1 MSILRNRQPNEPAA
15 LSNARALR
23 RRTPAPAAE
32 PGQHAADLDALRR
45 TPDTRTGHHRVR
57 TRLPWTGWSSWTR
70 WLTILAIG
78 MSFVAC
84 VAIALDPR
92 HRSAPGDAWLV
103 MASVASAIVAF
114 FNAGAEWQGKARPAW
129 RLVGLGLV
137 CQSLAAL
144 AWGLMPFVTVPD
156 VFAAWTMICHVVAAP
171 LAVAGLLAFRSSFR
185 RPVERL
191 KFALDVG
198 AILFLGAMLSWY
210 LMRLSNPT
218 GDVVHWLRTSP
229 GLLLLP
235 GLELLGVVSVAAVW
249 NRLGGRGDRRGVAL
263 MGLGLVL
270 AFASTAVESWHITA
284 GTAVP
289 TAIECIG
296 RALLLLG
303 LLMEYNTRP
312 VEAAPQSAAG
322 ADTAIRSTLVPYTS
336 VVLGAAML
344 ADLSLRAGNHEIT
357 AFIGAMFLMTLMVI
371 ARQAVSVRENARRS
385 NARAHAE
392 SETRFRSLV
401 QHSTDLITII
411 DGADTIRYVSPAIN
425 RVFGYEIADMEGK
438 PLRDLVHTDDVV
450 PMLGFLADAA
460 KPGSKAATTHWR
472 MLSASG
478 AWCRVENVA
487 VNLLADP
494 TVGGVVLTTRDVS
507 HRVALEEQ
515 LVHRAF
521 HDELTG
527 LANRALFTNRVEQ
540 ALLRASRD
548 GRRTAVLFLDLDDFK
563 EINDSLGHA
572 AGDSLLMQGADRLRA
587 CLRAGDTAAR
597 LGGDEFAVL
606 LEGCN
611 EDGEEAMHVAER
623 ISMAFARP
631 FSLENREAFS
641 TASIGVAINSGTEA
655 GEDLL
660 RNADLAMYLAKRRG
674 KARVERFASH
684 MHEEVVERLDL
695 LADLRYAIER
705 DELQL
710 EYQPIVDLE
719 TRTVTGLETLVRWDH
734 PRRGRIP
741 PADFIPIAEQ
751 SGLIVAIGR
760 WVMLHACAHA
770 RHWSRSLPEL
780 LPVTVT
786 VNLSAR
792 QLGDEHLID
801 DVANALRVA
810 GLRRDQLVLELTE
823 STLLANSEETV
834 GILTSLKA
842 LGVRLAIDDFGTG
855 YSSLS
860 YLHRFPV
867 DVLKIDRSFVEG
879 VADGPGASA
888 LANAVIALG
897 NSLGLRTVAEG
908 IESEA
913 QHAVL
918 AKLGCKFGQGYL
930 FSPPLPPADVMPY
943 LARHGQRGN
952 GRNTPE
958 RLTPLSTRVIS

>member
-1 MSILRNRQPNEPAA
+1 MNVLRRRQPSEPAS
-15 LSNARALR
+15 LSNARAMR
-23 RRTPAPAAE
+23 RFTPAPV
-32 PGQHAADLDALRR
+32 LDPETRAGEAR
-45 TPDTRTGHHRVR
+45 TVEQRSAHRLR
-57 TRLPWTGWSSWTR
+57 TRLPVSHWSSWTR
-70 WLTILAIG
+70 WLGLLAIG
-78 MSFVAC
+78 MSLFAG
-84 VAIALDPR
+84 AAMALDPR
-92 HRSAPGDAWLV
+92 HRAAPGDALIV
-103 MASVASAIVAF
+103 LTSIASAIVAF
-114 FNAGAEWQGKARPAW
+114 FNAGADWQGSARPAW
-129 RLVGLGLV
+129 RLVGLGLI
-137 CQSLAAL
+137 CQSLAGL
-144 AWGLMPFVTVPD
+144 AWGMMPYVTVPD
-156 VFAAWTMICHVVAAP
+156 VFATWTVICHGVAAP
-171 LAVAGLLAFRSSFR
+171 LSVAGLLAFRSSLR
-185 RPVERL
+185 RPVERA
-191 KFALDVG
+191 KFVLDVG

-218 GDVVHWLRTSP
+218 GDVVLWLRTSP
-229 GLLLLP
+229 ALLLMP
-235 GLELLGVVSVAAVW
+235 GLELLGIVSVGAVW
-249 NRLGGRGDRRGVAL
+249 NRLEGRGDRHGIAL
-263 MGLGLVL
+263 MCLGLSM
-270 AFASTAVESWHITA
+270 AFAATAIASWHMTA

-289 TAIECIG
+289 TVLEGIG
-296 RALLLLG
+296 RAMLLVG
-303 LLMEYNTRP
+303 LLIEYNTRP
-312 VEAAPQSAAG
+312 VEAPRPQSG
-322 ADTAIRSTLVPYTS
+322 GEVTIRSSMLPYTS
-336 VVLGAAML
+336 VVIGAIMLGDL
-344 ADLSLRAGNHEIT
+344 AFRAGNHEIT
-357 AFIGAMFLMTLMVI
+357 AFIAATLVMTLLVI
-371 ARQAVSVRENARRS
+371 ARQAISVRENARL
-385 NARAHAE
+385 NNVRAQAE

-425 RVFGYEIADMEGK
+425 RVFGYEIADLEGK
-438 PLRDLVHTDDVV
+438 PLRDLVHPDDVV

-460 KPGSKAATTHWR
+460 KPGSKATTTHWR

-487 VNLLADP
+487 VNLLSDP
-494 TVGGVVLTTRDVS
+494 TVDGVVLTTRDVS

-548 GRRTAVLFLDLDDFK
+548 GLRTAVLFLDLDDFK

-606 LEGCN
+606 LEGCSN
-611 EDGEEAMHVAER
+611 DGEEAMHVAER
-623 ISMAFARP
+623 ISHAFARP
-631 FSLENREAFS
+631 FTLENREAFS
-641 TASIGVAINSGTEA
+641 TASIGIAVNNGNEA

-674 KARVERFASH
+674 KARVERFATH

-834 GILTSLKA
+834 GILTSLKS

-908 IESEA
+908 IESEE

-930 FSPPLPPADVMPY
+930 FSPPLPPGDVMPY
-943 LARHGQRGN
+943 LARHGQRGT

-958 RLTPLSTRVIS
+958 RLTPLSTKAIT